1 MPGVHTL
8 ENSFNKAFTAVSFG
22 RSYGLDSTAEI
33 VKKSL
38 AGSAPGMG
46 SFPLPASPLQGL
58 SYSAGGL
65 VIKAGSVVIG
75 AIGVSG
81 APNGGL
87 DEACA
92 IRGIQS
98 IQPALQ

>member
-1 MPGVHTL
+1 MPGVYTL
-8 ENSFNKAFTAVSFG
+8 DNSFNKAFTAVSFG

-58 SYSAGGL
+58 SYSAG
-65 VIKAGSVVIG
+65 SVVIG
-75 AIGVSG
+75 SIGVSG